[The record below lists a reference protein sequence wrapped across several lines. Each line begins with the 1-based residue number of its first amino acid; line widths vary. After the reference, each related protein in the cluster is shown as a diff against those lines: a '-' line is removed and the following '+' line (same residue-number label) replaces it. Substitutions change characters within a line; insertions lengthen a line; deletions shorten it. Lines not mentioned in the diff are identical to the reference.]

1 MMAVAA
7 AMGLAASAGV
17 IEVKFTVKTD
27 VNNKVASKVIAGL
40 YDQETG
46 KHVFWTREK
55 SANVPVQN
63 AYFGLVNDA
72 TVAKKVGQ
80 NAELIWGDEKNP
92 ENVLVAGA
100 WGSDKSKS
108 GQVAGMF
115 NGKPATGTWSAKL
128 NTKKSYA
135 DLLAKNKVTQT
146 ENREQGV
153 IGAAEA
159 DVAAAAKKAAD
170 EIAAAKAEGEAAA
183 KAAEEKSADEIAAA
197 KAEAEA
203 AVKAAEE
210 KAAAE
215 IAAAK
220 AEADKALDA
229 KKAELDAA
237 AAMMKTL
244 ADSFKTIDDPDMPHM
259 FSAYLKET
267 QDMAVALTN
276 SASVYIDDAEEKYK
290 AYATAIDADALNK
303 AVEGAQAAVDA
314 ARKDV
319 DAAQA
324 TVDALSMTNMMISVV
339 DADALEEWFVD
350 ETNRVQRAIVGKKGE
365 LDAAVAGFDSYTNT
379 LATVRIP
386 ELESVLDGCYMAMT
400 NALAVLEQAQ
410 ADLDKVLAGGYAQ
423 NFSEF
428 CEANGWSEESV
439 DAHLAYE
446 EFKKNAKKDA
456 EDDVTAKSAR
466 YGLDKKAYE
475 EAQKALEDAKEE
487 LNTAI
492 KTGKNRQVEDIE
504 KKIKDLEQELAD
516 LPGKYKFWHKDFK
529 YSDADREEYLKQE
542 EKAEEELTAKQ
553 EVLDEAADKLL
564 DAEYARDNQD
574 TAKADC
580 LDALEDL
587 LDDTLTDADGK
598 ALALEAIREK
608 VDAYEAKY
616 IGYRDAALNVLDA
629 IEQIQKDLE
638 DWGKDSEEQPE
649 TAL

>member
-1 MMAVAA
+1 MTTKTIMMAVAA

-170 EIAAAKAEGEAAA
+170 EIAAAKAE
-183 KAAEEKSADEIAAA
+183 
-197 KAEAEA
+197 AEA

-210 KAAAE
+210 KAADE
-215 IAAAK
+215 IAAA
-220 AEADKALDA
+220 
-229 KKAELDAA
+229 KAELDAA

-244 ADSFKTIDDPDMPHM
+244 AESFKTIDDPDMPNM
-259 FSAYLKET
+259 FSGYLKET
-267 QDMAVALTN
+267 QDKAVALTN
-276 SASVYIDDAEEKYK
+276 GAWTVINEAEEKYT
-290 AYATAIDADALNK
+290 AYVTALDADTLNK
-303 AVEGAQAAVDA
+303 AVEDAQAAVDA
-314 ARKDV
+314 AQKDV

-339 DADALEEWFVD
+339 DGDALEDWFVD
-350 ETNRVQRAIVGKKGE
+350 ATNNVQVAINGKKVE

-386 ELESVLDGCYMAMT
+386 ELERAMEERYTAMT
-400 NALAVLEQAQ
+400 NAFAVLEQAQ
-410 ADLDKVLAGGYAQ
+410 ADLDKVLAGGYDQ
-423 NFSEF
+423 TFSEF
-428 CEANGWSEESV
+428 CEANGLSEESV
-439 DAHLAYE
+439 DAHLRYE
-446 EFKKNAKKDA
+446 EHKKNAKKNA
-456 EDDVTAKSAR
+456 EDDVTAKSAA
-466 YGLDKKAYE
+466 YDLAKKAYG

-487 LNTAI
+487 LSTAI

-504 KKIKDLEQELAD
+504 KEIKDLEQELAE
-516 LPGKYKFWHKDFK
+516 LPGKRDFWKGFK

-553 EVLDEAADKLL
+553 AVLAEAESKLADAQ
-564 DAEYARDNQD
+564 DAVANQD
-574 TAKADC
+574 TVKAER
-580 LDALEDL
+580 LDALETL
-587 LDDTLTDADGK
+587 LGETLTDADGK
-598 ALALEAIREK
+598 ALAQEAIREK
-608 VDAYEAKY
+608 VDAYETKY